1 MSDFAK
7 RMLDNF
13 ELLQR
18 DLEDRSNLVELA
30 RLRGLS
36 VYELEQILQRID
48 KDLHALN
55 RIGVRKGSIP
65 TQRETVDLALK
76 HTPQRT

>member
-1 MSDFAK
+1 MSDLLK
-7 RMLDNF
+7 YSNRMLDQW

-36 VYELEQILQRID
+36 VDELEQRID
-48 KDLHALN
+48 TDLHTLN
-55 RIGVRKGSIP
+55 RIGARKGSIP